1 MADPKT
7 ELFEHLVQRLNAT
20 TGDTQAQAAVAAEFL
35 IMARPER
42 SAKLSDPRWTLPR
55 DARLIG
61 KIYRRYKF
69 SARFGDSPKSS
80 GFWRLTKYFLPQI
93 AYFLV

>member
-35 IMARPER
+35 IMARPEPEREALR
-42 SAKLSDPRWTLPR
+42 SALDAAAGCPPNRKNIPTIQILSE
-55 DARLIG
+55 I
-61 KIYRRYKF
+61 
-69 SARFGDSPKSS
+69 
-80 GFWRLTKYFLPQI
+80 WR
-93 AYFLV
+93 